1 MGEDVVYLFLHA
13 IAETVD
19 CHEVGP
25 LLGGKPDIMDVA
37 LNRPFHLAARIDVVH
52 VCIKDDFEHHLR
64 MVRTTA
70 FLMVKFLELSQVK
83 ALDYRIDYAHRI
95 VFSDILV
102 GIHCQKQSFVIVKF
116 CM

>member
-1 MGEDVVYLFLHA
+1 M
-13 IAETVD
+13 I
-19 CHEVGP
+19 
-25 LLGGKPDIMDVA
+25 
-37 LNRPFHLAARIDVVH
+37 
-52 VCIKDDFEHHLR
+52 FEHHLR

-102 GIHCQKQSFVIVKF
+102 GIHCQKQSFVTAGYKKEAAPILAQPLCDF
-116 CM
+116 LGIREF

>member
-1 MGEDVVYLFLHA
+1 MLLHGLAPHKGLLVGFGLYFCAVDVLHVKSNEA
-13 IAETVD
+13 F
-19 CHEVGP
+19 VGQH
-25 LLGGKPDIMDVA
+25 KH
-37 LNRPFHLAARIDVVH
+37 HLCEDVVH
-52 VCIKDDFEHHLR
+52 VCIEDDFEHHLR

-102 GIHCQKQSFVIVKF
+102 EIHCQKQSFVILQQVTIE
-116 CM
+116 